1 METIMPRYVGLDV
14 HKDLIEACFIDEQGK
29 QLHRCG
35 VAVTRESIQTFTAKC
50 LQPSDQV
57 VMEAT
62 TNTWEVAELILPRVV
77 KVAIANPLKVKAIA
91 EAKTKTDKVDAGVL
105 AQLLRCDFLP
115 EVWIPD
121 KTTRLLR
128 EMCAHRAGLVA
139 DQTRIKNRIQ
149 SLLAQR
155 LIPIPVPVLFNG
167 HGRNWLSHLELATQ
181 DRALID
187 SYLRILDQIESE
199 EISLQKA
206 LTQLSYDNQQI
217 RLLMT
222 LPGVGLA
229 GAQALYAALGD
240 WRRFKDGAHAASY
253 LGLTPSTRQSA
264 DHCYHGSITKAGNS
278 LARWLL
284 TQAARQVAQHPGPLG
299 VFFRRMQ
306 KRKNYNVAAVATAR
320 KLVTIAFLMLKNNE
334 PYRYSLPGPTQRK
347 LSAFR
352 VEATGSRRPKSKLR
366 LPMQRREPGIRVQS
380 IPSLDEVYVSENLPP
395 ITKAQALPSGERRML
410 QRMEIADLP
419 QRLQVVQTRTYQT
432 RNAAPAPKTK
442 HLK

>member
-1 METIMPRYVGLDV
+1 MPRYVGLDL
-14 HKDLIEACFIDEQGK
+14 HKQFIEACFIDEQGT
-29 QLHRCG
+29 QLHRCRLT
-35 VAVTRESIQTFTAKC
+35 VTRESIQSFVAKC
-50 LQPSDQV
+50 LKPSDHI

-62 TNTWEVAELILPRVV
+62 TNTWELAELILPGVA

-91 EAKTKTDKVDAGVL
+91 EAKTKTDKVDAEVL

-115 EVWIPD
+115 QVWIPD
-121 KTTRLLR
+121 KMTRLLR
-128 EMCAHRAGLVA
+128 EMCAHRAGLIA

-155 LIPIPVPVLFNG
+155 LIPIAVPVLFNG
-167 HGRNWLSHLELATQ
+167 CGRNWLSHLELNTQ
-181 DRALID
+181 DRAVVD
-187 SYLRILDQIESE
+187 SSLRVLDQIESE
-199 EISLQKA
+199 EIGLQKA
-206 LTQLSYDNQQI
+206 LTQLSYDNEQI

-222 LPGVGLA
+222 LPGIGPA

-240 WRRFKDGAHAASY
+240 WRRFKDGAHAAAY

-264 DHCYHGSITKAGNS
+264 EHCYHGSITKAGNS

-299 VFFRRMQ
+299 VFFRRIE
-306 KRKNYNVAAVATAR
+306 KRKSYNVAVVATAR

-352 VEATGSRRPKSKLR
+352 IEATGSRRPKSKLR
-366 LPMQRREPGIRVQS
+366 LPMQRREPGTRVQS
-380 IPSLDEVYVSENLPP
+380 IPSLDEVYRSENLPP
-395 ITKAQALPSGERRML
+395 IIKPDVLPSGEKRML
-410 QRMEIADLP
+410 QQMGLADLP
-419 QRLQVVQTRTYQT
+419 QRLQVVQTRTYQSRKT
-432 RNAAPAPKTK
+432 APVPKTE
-442 HLK
+442 

>member
-1 METIMPRYVGLDV
+1 MPRYVGLDL
-14 HKDLIEACFIDEQGK
+14 HKELIEACFIDEQGK
-29 QLHRCG
+29 HLHRCR
-35 VAVTRESIQTFTAKC
+35 VAVTRESIEMFAAKW

-62 TNTWEVAELILPRVV
+62 TNTWEVAELIRPRVA
-77 KVAIANPLKVKAIA
+77 KVAIANPLKVKVIA

-105 AQLLRCDFLP
+105 AQLLRCNFLP

-121 KTTRLLR
+121 QPIRLLR
-128 EMCAHRAGLVA
+128 EMCAHRAALTA

-155 LIPIPVPVLFNG
+155 LIPVPLRVLFNG
-167 HGRNWLSHLELATQ
+167 SGRNWLSKLELATQ
-181 DRALID
+181 DRARID
-187 SYLRILDQIESE
+187 SYLRVLDQIESE
-199 EISLQKA
+199 ETSLRKA
-206 LTQLSYDNQQI
+206 STQLSYDKEQI

-222 LPGVGLA
+222 LPGLGAA

-240 WRRFKDGAHAASY
+240 WHRFKDGAHAASY

-299 VFFRRMQ
+299 VFFRRIE
-306 KRKNYNVAAVATAR
+306 KRKSYNVAVVATAR
-320 KLVTIAFLMLKNNE
+320 KLVMIGFLMLKNNE

-352 VEATGSRRPKSKLR
+352 IEATGNRRPKSRLR
-366 LPMQRREPGIRVQS
+366 LPMQRRQPGTRVQS
-380 IPSLDEVYVSENLPP
+380 IPPLDEVYQSENLPP
-395 ITKAQALPSGERRML
+395 ITKADALPAAERRML
-410 QRMEIADLP
+410 QRMGIADLP
-419 QRLQVVQTRTYQT
+419 ETLQVVQTRTY
-432 RNAAPAPKTK
+432 RSRKTAQCSSPEK
-442 HLK
+442 ADK

>member
-1 METIMPRYVGLDV
+1 MPRYVGLDV
-14 HKDLIEACFIDEQGK
+14 HKQFIEACFIDQEGK
-29 QLHRCG
+29 QLHRCR
-35 VAVTRESIQTFTAKC
+35 VAVTREGIQSFTTKC

-62 TNTWEVAELILPRVV
+62 TNTWEVAELIRPRVA
-77 KVAIANPLKVKAIA
+77 KVAIANPLKVKVIA
-91 EAKTKTDKVDAGVL
+91 EAKTKTDKVDAEVL
-105 AQLLRCDFLP
+105 AQLFRCNFLP

-121 KTTRLLR
+121 QTTRLLR
-128 EMCAHRAGLVA
+128 EMCAHRAGLIA

-155 LIPIPVPVLFNG
+155 LIPVTVRVLFNG
-167 HGRNWLSHLELATQ
+167 CGRNWLCNLELASQ
-181 DRALID
+181 DRARID
-187 SYLRILDQIESE
+187 SYLRVLDQIESE
-199 EISLQKA
+199 ETSLQKA
-206 LTQLSYDNQQI
+206 LSQFSYDNQQI

-222 LPGVGLA
+222 LPGVGPA

-253 LGLTPSTRQSA
+253 LGLIPSTRQSA

-284 TQAARQVAQHPGPLG
+284 TQAARQVAEHPGPLG
-299 VFFRRMQ
+299 VFFRRIE
-306 KRKNYNVAAVATAR
+306 KRKNYNVAVVATAR

-366 LPMQRREPGIRVQS
+366 LPMQRREQGTRVQS
-380 IPSLDEVYVSENLPP
+380 IPSLDEVYLSENLPP
-395 ITKAQALPSGERRML
+395 ITQADALAGGETRML
-410 QRMEIADLP
+410 QRMGIADLP
-419 QRLQVVQTRTYQT
+419 QRLQVVQTRTYQSSKT
-432 RNAAPAPKTK
+432 APAHKTK
-442 HLK
+442 QL

>member
-1 METIMPRYVGLDV
+1 MPRSVGLDV
-14 HKDLIEACFIDEQGK
+14 HKQFIEACFIDEEGK
-29 QLHRCG
+29 QLHRCR
-35 VAVTRESIQTFTAKC
+35 VAVTRESIQAFVAKC

-62 TNTWEVAELILPRVV
+62 TNTWEVAELIRSRVAR
-77 KVAIANPLKVKAIA
+77 VAIANPLKVKAIA

-105 AQLLRCDFLP
+105 AQLLRCNFLP

-155 LIPIPVPVLFNG
+155 LIPIPLRVLFNG
-167 HGRNWLSHLELATQ
+167 CGRNWLSHLELSTE
-181 DRALID
+181 DRAVID
-187 SYLRILDQIESE
+187 GYLKVLDQIESE

-206 LTQLSYDNQQI
+206 LAQLSYGNEQI

-222 LPGVGLA
+222 LPGVGPA

-240 WRRFKDGAHAASY
+240 WKRFKDGAHAASY

-299 VFFRRMQ
+299 VFFRRIQ
-306 KRKNYNVAAVATAR
+306 KRKNYNVAVVATAR

-366 LPMQRREPGIRVQS
+366 LPMQRREPGTRMQS
-380 IPSLDEVYVSENLPP
+380 IPSLDEVYWSENLPP
-395 ITKAQALPSGERRML
+395 ITKADALASGERRVL
-410 QRMEIADLP
+410 QQMRIADLP
-419 QRLQVVQTRTYQT
+419 ERLQVVQTRSYQSRKT
-432 RNAAPAPKTK
+432 PPVPKK
-442 HLK
+442 KQL

>member
-1 METIMPRYVGLDV
+1 MPRYVGLDV
-14 HKDLIEACFIDEQGK
+14 HKQFIEACFVDEEGK
-29 QLHRCG
+29 QLHRCR
-35 VAVTRESIQTFTAKC
+35 VAVTHESIQTFVAKC

-57 VMEAT
+57 VIETT
-62 TNTWEVAELILPRVV
+62 TNTWEIADLILPHVA

-91 EAKTKTDKVDAGVL
+91 EAKIKTDKVDAGVL

-115 EVWIPD
+115 QVWIPD
-121 KTTRLLR
+121 KSTRLLR

-155 LIPIPVPVLFNG
+155 LIPISVSVLFNG
-167 HGRNWLSHLELATQ
+167 CGRNWLSKLELTTQ
-181 DRALID
+181 DRAVVD
-187 SYLRILDQIESE
+187 SYLRVLDHIESE
-199 EISLQKA
+199 ETSLQKV
-206 LTQLSYDNQQI
+206 LTELSYQNDEI

-222 LPGVGLA
+222 LPGVGPA

-240 WRRFKDGAHAASY
+240 WKRFKDGAHAASY
-253 LGLTPSTRQSA
+253 LGLSPSTRQSA
-264 DHCYHGSITKAGNS
+264 NHCYHGPITKAGNS

-299 VFFRRMQ
+299 VFFRRIRT
-306 KRKNYNVAAVATAR
+306 RKNFNVAVVATAR

-366 LPMQRREPGIRVQS
+366 LPMQRREPGTRVQS
-380 IPSLDEVYVSENLPP
+380 IPTLDEVYLSENLPP
-395 ITKAQALPSGERRML
+395 IPKAEALPSGERRML
-410 QRMEIADLP
+410 QRMRIADLP
-419 QRLQVVQTRTYQT
+419 RRLQVVQTRTYQSRKT
-432 RNAAPAPKTK
+432 APAPKTK
-442 HLK
+442 QL

>member
-1 METIMPRYVGLDV
+1 MPRYVGLDV
-14 HKDLIEACFIDEQGK
+14 HKHFIEAYLIDEQGK
-29 QLHRCG
+29 QLHRCR
-35 VAVTRESIQTFTAKC
+35 VAVTRESIQTFAAKC

-62 TNTWEVAELILPRVV
+62 TNTWEVTELILPRVA

-91 EAKTKTDKVDAGVL
+91 EAKTKTDKVDAEVL
-105 AQLLRCDFLP
+105 AQLFRCDFLP

-121 KTTRLLR
+121 KKTRLLR
-128 EMCAHRAGLVA
+128 EMCARRAALVA

-155 LIPIPVPVLFNG
+155 LIPIPVRVLFNG
-167 HGRNWLSHLELATQ
+167 HGRNWLSHLELSTE
-181 DRALID
+181 DRAVID
-187 SYLRILDQIESE
+187 GYLRILDQIESE

-206 LTQLSYDNQQI
+206 STQLSYDNEQI

-222 LPGVGLA
+222 LPGVGPA

-240 WRRFKDGAHAASY
+240 WKRFKDGAHAASY

-284 TQAARQVAQHPGPLG
+284 TQAARQVTPHPGPLG
-299 VFFRRMQ
+299 VFFRRIQ

-320 KLVTIAFLMLKNNE
+320 KLVTIAFLMLKNVIRSS
-334 PYRYSLPGPTQRK
+334 PKISRTAK
-347 LSAFR
+347 VASAF
-352 VEATGSRRPKSKLR
+352 
-366 LPMQRREPGIRVQS
+366 GIRAPGKINCRHQEAGFCDDAQEAGTLSVGIMLCRAS
-380 IPSLDEVYVSENLPP
+380 SRSRASASRCFCISALDV
-395 ITKAQALPSGERRML
+395 R
-410 QRMEIADLP
+410 P
-419 QRLQVVQTRTYQT
+419 QRGSHF
-432 RNAAPAPKTK
+432 PD
-442 HLK
+442 

>member
-1 METIMPRYVGLDV
+1 MPRYVGLDV
-14 HKDLIEACFIDEQGK
+14 HKQFIEACFIDEQGK
-29 QLHRCG
+29 QLHRCR
-35 VAVTRESIQTFTAKC
+35 VAVTRESIQSFITKG
-50 LQPSDQV
+50 LQSSDHV

-62 TNTWEVAELILPRVV
+62 TNTWEIAELIRPRVA

-91 EAKTKTDKVDAGVL
+91 EAKTKTDKVDAEVL

-121 KTTRLLR
+121 QTTRLLR
-128 EMCAHRAGLVA
+128 EMCAHRAALVA

-155 LIPIPVPVLFNG
+155 LIPVPVILFNG
-167 HGRNWLSHLELATQ
+167 RGRNWLSHLELSIE

-187 SYLRILDQIESE
+187 GYLRVLDQIESE
-199 EISLQKA
+199 EVSLQKA
-206 LTQLSYDNQQI
+206 SAQLSYGNEQI

-222 LPGVGLA
+222 LPGVGPA

-240 WRRFKDGAHAASY
+240 WNRFRDGAHAASY

-264 DHCYHGSITKAGNS
+264 NHCYHGSITKAGNS
-278 LARWLL
+278 LARWLI
-284 TQAARQVAQHPGPLG
+284 TQAAQQVCPHPGPLG
-299 VFFRRMQ
+299 VFFRRIRA
-306 KRKNYNVAAVATAR
+306 RKNHNIAVVATAR

-334 PYRYSLPGPTQRK
+334 PYRYSSPGPTQRK

-352 VEATGSRRPKSKLR
+352 CAATGSRRPKSKLR

-380 IPSLDEVYVSENLPP
+380 IPSLDEVYWSENLPS
-395 ITKAQALPSGERRML
+395 ITHADALPSGERRAL
-410 QRMEIADLP
+410 QQMGIADLP
-419 QRLQVVQTRTYQT
+419 ERLQVVQTRSY
-432 RNAAPAPKTK
+432 RSKKFCSDPAKKTGESN
-442 HLK
+442 L

>member
-1 METIMPRYVGLDV
+1 MTLRSLPFV
-14 HKDLIEACFIDEQGK
+14 DEEGK
-29 QLHRCG
+29 QLHRCR
-35 VAVTRESIQTFTAKC
+35 VAVTHESIQTFVAKC

-57 VMEAT
+57 VIETT
-62 TNTWEVAELILPRVV
+62 TNTWEIADLILPHVA

-91 EAKTKTDKVDAGVL
+91 EAKIKTDKVDAGVL

-115 EVWIPD
+115 QVWIPD
-121 KTTRLLR
+121 KSTRLLR

-155 LIPIPVPVLFNG
+155 LIPISVSVLFNG
-167 HGRNWLSHLELATQ
+167 CGRNWLSKLELTTQ
-181 DRALID
+181 DRAVVD
-187 SYLRILDQIESE
+187 SYLRVLDHIESE
-199 EISLQKA
+199 ETSLQKV
-206 LTQLSYDNQQI
+206 LTELSYQNDEI

-222 LPGVGLA
+222 LPGVGPA

-240 WRRFKDGAHAASY
+240 WKRFKDGAHAASY
-253 LGLTPSTRQSA
+253 LGLSPSTRQSA
-264 DHCYHGSITKAGNS
+264 NHCYHGPITKAGNS

-299 VFFRRMQ
+299 VFFRRIRT
-306 KRKNYNVAAVATAR
+306 RKNFNVAVVATAR

-352 VEATGSRRPKSKLR
+352 VEASGSRRPKSKLR
-366 LPMQRREPGIRVQS
+366 LPMQRREPGTRVQS
-380 IPSLDEVYVSENLPP
+380 IPTLDEVYLSENLPP
-395 ITKAQALPSGERRML
+395 ITKAETLPSGERRML
-410 QRMEIADLP
+410 QRMRIADLP
-419 QRLQVVQTRTYQT
+419 RRLQVVQTRTYQSRKT
-432 RNAAPAPKTK
+432 APAPETK
-442 HLK
+442 QL